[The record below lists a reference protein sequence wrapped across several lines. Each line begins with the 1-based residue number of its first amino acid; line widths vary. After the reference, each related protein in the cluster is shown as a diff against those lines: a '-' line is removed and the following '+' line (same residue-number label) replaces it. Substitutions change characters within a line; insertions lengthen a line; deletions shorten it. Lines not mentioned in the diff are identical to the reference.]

1 MKFTMTKI
9 AAGLMLSA
17 AAFSAQAAVSS
28 GAFTFVNGLGS
39 ASFTSGQFGN
49 TGAAASGFGAGNEFR
64 MISPA
69 NAVGGGGQKSTIN
82 GGEVWS
88 FDATQMTGVAGT
100 GVVGGAASSTHCTA
114 GGCPG
119 LDQGASFFGPIFG
132 FLAPYAGNTSGLTP
146 ASVAWGGLSDG
157 VASIGDTFSI
167 AMPLAEAHWG
177 GSRFPMANVTFNGKI
192 VGAGG
197 AFNMTAEHLI
207 TVAEDPDAAGFS
219 GWTAQ
224 WNYDGNVAL
233 TTAAPVPEASTYG
246 MMLAGLGLV
255 GFAVRRRKLVA

>member
-1 MKFTMTKI
+1 MKLQMTKI
-9 AAGLMLSA
+9 AAGLALSA
-17 AAFSAQAAVSS
+17 VAMSAQAAIDS
-28 GAFTFVNGLGS
+28 GTFTFVNGLGS
-39 ASFTSGQFGN
+39 SSFTSGQF
-49 TGAAASGFGAGNEFR
+49 ASGAGTSGFAAGMEFR

-69 NAVGGGGQKSTIN
+69 NAVGGGGQKNTIS

-100 GVVGGAASSTHCTA
+100 GVVGSAPSSTHCPA

-146 ASVAWGGLSDG
+146 AAVNWGALADG
-157 VASIGDTFSI
+157 TADVGDTFSI
-167 AMPLAEAHWG
+167 TMALAEAHWG
-177 GSRFPMANVTFNGKI
+177 DARFPMANVTFNGSI

-197 AFNMTAEHLI
+197 AFNMRAEHLI
-207 TVAEDPDAAGFS
+207 TAAEDPDGAGFS

-233 TTAAPVPEASTYG
+233 TAAPIPEASTYG

-255 GFAVRRRKLVA
+255 GFAVRRRKLMA